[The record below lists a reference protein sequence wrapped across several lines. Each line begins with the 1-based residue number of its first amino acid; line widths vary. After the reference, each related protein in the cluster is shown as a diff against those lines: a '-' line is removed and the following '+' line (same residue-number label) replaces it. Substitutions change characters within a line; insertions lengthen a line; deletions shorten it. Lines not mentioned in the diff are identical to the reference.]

1 MPTLVLSLVFA
12 LVNIDLINLYLLMRA
27 QLTVEQHTVDM
38 PGLRRAGK
46 RLGRL
51 SFIVGEG
58 DHIYYSIQYVLTRF
72 S

>member
-1 MPTLVLSLVFA
+1 M
-12 LVNIDLINLYLLMRA
+12 NIDLINLYLLMRA

-46 RLGRL
+46 RLRRL
-51 SFIVGEG
+51 SFVVGG
-58 DHIYYSIQYVLTRF
+58 GNRIYYPIQYVLTLF